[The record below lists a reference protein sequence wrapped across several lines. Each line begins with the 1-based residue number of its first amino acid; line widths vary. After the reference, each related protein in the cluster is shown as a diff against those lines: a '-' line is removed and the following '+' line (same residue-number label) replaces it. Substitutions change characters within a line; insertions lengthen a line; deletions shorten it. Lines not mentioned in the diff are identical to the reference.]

1 MVVRSTVLYILNLHS
16 VLYQLHL
23 NFLEIK
29 KKITYLAA
37 PGLSC
42 HMWGLRLWHADSSL
56 QPCGIQFPNQEL
68 NLGPLHWEHGPPATG
83 PPGKSPNF
91 FKKAKKKK
99 KNL

>member
-1 MVVRSTVLYILNLHS
+1 MVIRSTVLYILNLHS
-16 VLYQLHL
+16 VLYQLYL

-56 QPCGIQFPNQEL
+56 QPCGIQFPDQEL
-68 NLGPLHWEHGPPATG
+68 NLGPLALGTWTPSHWTTREVPQ
-83 PPGKSPNF
+83 F
-91 FKKAKKKK
+91 F
-99 KNL
+99 